1 MPPTFDAVYLDLI
14 LGFVS
19 GGAVGFGS
27 GLRGAKATLVTE
39 VTAAPQLGLDL
50 AQEMKS
56 RVTAAAPTGSGLG
69 G

>member
-14 LGFVS
+14 LGIVG

-27 GLRGAKATLVTE
+27 GLPGAKATLVTE
-39 VTAAPQLGLDL
+39 VTAA
-50 AQEMKS
+50 
-56 RVTAAAPTGSGLG
+56 APTGSGLG